1 MRVPPAPPLPT
12 LPLRIRVNGRHPRF
26 FRKMVGRP
34 DQKTEPGG
42 LVRVVDRDDTFVGIG
57 FVNPR
62 TLLCLRLLTHDEEAV
77 DAGFFVR
84 RLQAAVDL
92 REGELQLRETG
103 NAYRL
108 VHGEGD
114 GLPGLILDRLGE
126 FLVAQVHALGI
137 LAFLEPLGVWLKQR
151 YPGARLVLTVDE
163 RARELEGITGYA
175 PPGPLE
181 GELSEWGITYRVRPG
196 GGHKTGFFCD
206 QRDNRRF
213 FADRCGGHRVL
224 DLCTNSGGFAL
235 TAARHG
241 GAREVVGYDLDE
253 AAVALARE
261 NARRNQ
267 LAVRFEQGDL
277 FTVLRDLPAG
287 SYDRIVLDPPK
298 WAAAPEQLD
307 AAGARYR
314 DANRL
319 ALARI
324 APGGLLFTF
333 SCSGSLSEDRFLGLL
348 RDAAALAGRD
358 AQVLAVRGAG
368 PDHPVALECPETRYL
383 KAILLRVR

>member
-1 MRVPPAPPLPT
+1 VSIDPPLPT

-26 FRKMVGRP
+26 FRRMVGRP
-34 DQKTEPGG
+34 DQRTEAGG
-42 LVRVVDRDDTFVGIG
+42 LVRVVDRDGVFVGVG
-57 FVNPR
+57 FFNPR
-62 TLLCLRLLTHDEEAV
+62 TLLCLRLLTHDDEPVGER
-77 DAGFFVR
+77 FFVR
-84 RLQAAVDL
+84 RLQAAVEL
-92 REGELQLRETG
+92 RERGLSLPETG

-114 GLPGLILDRLGE
+114 GLPGLILDRLGD

-137 LAFLEPLGVWLKQR
+137 LPFLEPMGVWLKGR
-151 YPGARLVLTVDE
+151 YPGARLVLTVDD
-163 RARELEGITGYA
+163 RARELEGIEGMA
-175 PPGPLE
+175 APGPLQ
-181 GELSEWGITYRVRPG
+181 GELNEWGIAYRVRPG

-213 FADRCGGHRVL
+213 FADRCRGRRVL

-235 TAARHG
+235 VALRHG
-241 GAREVVGYDLDE
+241 GASDVVGYDLDE
-253 AAVALARE
+253 AAVELARE

-267 LAVRFEQGDL
+267 LPARFEQGDL
-277 FTVLRDLPAG
+277 FTVLRDLQRG
-287 SYDRIVLDPPK
+287 RFDCIVLDPPK
-298 WAAAPEQLD
+298 WAAAPEQVE
-307 AAGARYR
+307 AAAARYR

-319 ALARI
+319 ALQALDS
-324 APGGLLFTF
+324 GGHLLTC

-383 KAILLRVR
+383 KAVLLRVR